1 MVMQMEALECG
12 AAALAMVLAY
22 HGKWL
27 PLEQVRETCGV
38 NRDGSSASSL
48 LKAARTYGMEAH
60 GYHASAEALEGMQP
74 AILHWNFNHFVVF
87 RGFKHGHAYVNDPA
101 LGPMKL
107 TMDDFRRAF
116 TGVAL
121 EMKPTADFQPEGAP
135 ISILSYV
142 RKYLNGA
149 REAFWLTFVFSLLAA
164 FVAISLPLFTNIFFD
179 EILSSQNRDWGPTFI
194 TAMVVVALFAFLLE
208 YLKDK
213 YSLRIAGSL
222 ALKGNVGFLQQ
233 LLRLPMSFYAM
244 RYVGDLQ
251 QRQHLNER
259 ITKSLV
265 DVLAP
270 QLINIALLVLY
281 LVLMVSYSPM
291 LSLVGIIAALINLAL
306 IQWFA
311 HKRVNLIRTT
321 EQSEG
326 RYFSTTV
333 SCIDNMESIKAA
345 GAETGFFAYWSGL
358 WAQKFNRANDADD
371 QEIRMGVVP
380 ILVTGLVDAA
390 VLILGAV
397 YILKGELTI
406 GMLMAFQGFMAS
418 FITPVSEVVGA
429 SQRIIEMRSQME
441 RVDDVMKY
449 QQNSHRMPSSPTS
462 PTPDPSR
469 GGEGSIYSQGDNCPQ
484 GKSGDTGTHPQ
495 GMYDDTDTHPQGMY
509 DGTELSTPLP
519 PAGGVGGGAAGG
531 AGPAGSGKL
540 GGDVE
545 LRHVTFGY
553 SHMQPPLIDDFS
565 LHIKPGSS
573 VAIVGSSGCGK
584 STLAKLIT
592 GLYTPWS
599 GEVLF
604 DGRNIT
610 SISSEEFTN
619 SVAAIDQNIVLFD
632 DTVAQNI
639 RMWDHS
645 IEDFTMMMAC
655 NDAQIR
661 NDIVSRPEGFA
672 TRLVKGG
679 QNFSG
684 GQRQRMEIATAL
696 AKEPVVLIMDEATS
710 ALDPKTE
717 DEVMQAVRMMG
728 PTLIVVAHRLSTIR
742 DCDEIIV
749 MDQGRIVQRGTH
761 DELMA
766 QPGLYQELM
775 NNE

>member
-12 AAALAMVLAY
+12 AATLAMVLAY
-22 HGKWL
+22 YGKWL
-27 PLEQVRETCGV
+27 PLEQVREACGV
-38 NRDGSSASSL
+38 SRDGSSASSL
-48 LKAARTYGMEAH
+48 LKAARAYGMEAN
-60 GYHASAEALEGMQP
+60 GYRVSVEALEGMQP

-87 RGFKHGHAYVNDPA
+87 RGFKGNHAYINDPA
-101 LGPMKL
+101 LGPMEL
-107 TMDDFRRAF
+107 TMDDFRRSF

-121 EMKPTADFQPEGAP
+121 ELKPTNDFQPEGAP
-135 ISILSYV
+135 VSILSYV
-142 RKYLNGA
+142 KKYLNGA

-164 FVAISLPLFTNIFFD
+164 FVAISVPLFTNIFFD
-179 EILSSQNRDWGPTFI
+179 EILSGRNRDWSATFI
-194 TAMVVVALFAFLLE
+194 TAMGAVALFSFMLE
-208 YLKDK
+208 FLKDK

-222 ALKGNVGFLQQ
+222 ALKGNVGFLQH
-233 LLRLPMSFYAM
+233 LLHLPMAFYAM

-281 LVLMVSYSPM
+281 LILMVSYSLT
-291 LSLVGIIAALINLAL
+291 LSLIGVLAALFNLAL

-311 HKRVNLIRTT
+311 LKRVNLIRTT

-326 RYFSTTV
+326 RYFSATV

-345 GAETGFFAYWSGL
+345 GAETGFFSYWSGL

-380 ILVTGLVDAA
+380 ILITGLVDAA
-390 VLILGAV
+390 VLILGALF
-397 YILKGELTI
+397 ILKGELTI

-441 RVDDVMKY
+441 RVDDVMRY
-449 QQNSHRMPSSPTS
+449 DSGLRDESLGLRDVTPTDDSH
-462 PTPDPSR
+462 
-469 GGEGSIYSQGDNCPQ
+469 
-484 GKSGDTGTHPQ
+484 
-495 GMYDDTDTHPQGMY
+495 
-509 DGTELSTPLP
+509 STP
-519 PAGGVGGGAAGG
+519 
-531 AGPAGSGKL
+531 SGKL

-553 SHMQPPLIDDFS
+553 SKMQPPLIEDFS
-565 LHIKPGSS
+565 LHIEPGRSI
-573 VAIVGSSGCGK
+573 AIVGSSGCGK

-592 GLYTPWS
+592 GLYKPWS

-604 DGRNIT
+604 DGRNIE

-717 DEVMQAVRMMG
+717 DEVMQSVRMMG
-728 PTLIVVAHRLSTIR
+728 PTLVIVAHRLSTIR

-749 MDQGRIVQRGTH
+749 MDQGHIVQRGTH
-761 DELMA
+761 DELLT
-766 QPGLYQELM
+766 QPGLYQDLM

>member
-12 AAALAMVLAY
+12 AATLAMVLAY
-22 HGKWL
+22 YGKWL
-27 PLEQVRETCGV
+27 PLEQVREACGV
-38 NRDGSSASSL
+38 SRDGSSASSL
-48 LKAARTYGMEAH
+48 LKAARAYGMEAN
-60 GYHASAEALEGMQP
+60 GYRVSVEALEGMQP

-87 RGFKHGHAYVNDPA
+87 RGFKGNHAYINDPA
-101 LGPMKL
+101 LGPMEL
-107 TMDDFRRAF
+107 TMDDFRRSF

-121 EMKPTADFQPEGAP
+121 ELKPTNDFQPEGAP
-135 ISILSYV
+135 VSILSYV
-142 RKYLNGA
+142 KKYLNGA

-164 FVAISLPLFTNIFFD
+164 FVAISVPLFTNIFFD
-179 EILSSQNRDWGPTFI
+179 EILSGRNRDWSTTFI
-194 TAMVVVALFAFLLE
+194 TAMGAVALFSFMLE
-208 YLKDK
+208 FLKDK

-222 ALKGNVGFLQQ
+222 ALKGNVGFLQH
-233 LLRLPMSFYAM
+233 LLHLPMAFYAM

-281 LVLMVSYSPM
+281 LILMVSYSLT
-291 LSLVGIIAALINLAL
+291 LSLIGVLAALFNLAL

-311 HKRVNLIRTT
+311 LKRVNLIRTT

-326 RYFSTTV
+326 RYFSATV

-345 GAETGFFAYWSGL
+345 GAETGFFSYWSGL

-380 ILVTGLVDAA
+380 ILITGLVDAA
-390 VLILGAV
+390 VLILGALF
-397 YILKGELTI
+397 ILKGELTI

-441 RVDDVMKY
+441 RVDDVMRY
-449 QQNSHRMPSSPTS
+449 DSGLRDESLGLRDVTPTDDSH
-462 PTPDPSR
+462 
-469 GGEGSIYSQGDNCPQ
+469 
-484 GKSGDTGTHPQ
+484 
-495 GMYDDTDTHPQGMY
+495 
-509 DGTELSTPLP
+509 STP
-519 PAGGVGGGAAGG
+519 
-531 AGPAGSGKL
+531 SGKL

-553 SHMQPPLIDDFS
+553 SKMQPPLIEDFS
-565 LHIKPGSS
+565 LHIEPGRSI
-573 VAIVGSSGCGK
+573 AIVGSSGCGK

-592 GLYTPWS
+592 GLYKPWS

-604 DGRNIT
+604 DGRNIE

-717 DEVMQAVRMMG
+717 DEVMQSVRMMG
-728 PTLIVVAHRLSTIR
+728 PTLVIVAHRLSTIR

-749 MDQGRIVQRGTH
+749 MDQGHIVQRGTH
-761 DELMA
+761 DELLT
-766 QPGLYQELM
+766 QPGLYQDLM